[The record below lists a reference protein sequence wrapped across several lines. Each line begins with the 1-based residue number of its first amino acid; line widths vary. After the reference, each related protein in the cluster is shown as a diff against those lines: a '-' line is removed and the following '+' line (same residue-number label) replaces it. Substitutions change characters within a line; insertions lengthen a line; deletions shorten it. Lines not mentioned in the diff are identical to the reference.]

1 MPDER
6 AEQGGG
12 TGGGGKADTLRQ
24 RRDGGLMNL
33 WRMKDMKDMK
43 DVFATFPY
51 RKLFSPPLNVFLYI
65 KVCFLSFISFISFI
79 NDPK

>member
-24 RRDGGLMNL
+24 RRDGKDGELPQDGLGAGQGEGWL
-33 WRMKDMKDMK
+33 LPEQECQVLCRAKRPE
-43 DVFATFPY
+43 VE
-51 RKLFSPPLNVFLYI
+51 RFSPQAVRHIVEYLGEP
-65 KVCFLSFISFISFI
+65 
-79 NDPK
+79 

>member
-1 MPDER
+1 MEVSVFR
-6 AEQGGG
+6 
-12 TGGGGKADTLRQ
+12 GKADTLRQ
-24 RRDGGLMNL
+24 RRGGGPMNR

-43 DVFATFPY
+43 DVFATFTY

-79 NDPK
+79 NGTK